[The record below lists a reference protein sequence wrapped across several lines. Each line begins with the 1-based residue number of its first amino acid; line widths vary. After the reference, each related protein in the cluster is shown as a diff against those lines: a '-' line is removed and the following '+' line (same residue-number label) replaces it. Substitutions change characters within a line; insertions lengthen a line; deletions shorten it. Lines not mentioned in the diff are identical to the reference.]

1 MVHVPAYV
9 ADRIRQPVPDGC
21 SVVPGSTPI
30 VVFGD
35 VRTATVATL
44 GFNPSK
50 KEFVTNH
57 GAPVDP
63 RRLATY
69 ESLGVETLMTA
80 TDEQVAQVLTECYEY
95 FQHYPYWTYFK
106 PSENLLQTTVGAS
119 YLDGT
124 ACHLDLIQWAT
135 DPVFGKLPGTVR
147 KKLVAAD
154 QEFLRQQ
161 LLSEN
166 VRLVLLNGAG
176 VIDAVRKMGVDLVEG
191 EPAVADDRVAK
202 VVVGEEYG
210 ARFIGWNRFLPSARG
225 VTNALKQAIYARVKD
240 EAAKAEFTL
249 HPAPVTPSDGLIERG
264 AIVTTR
270 GELHA
275 LLKDWTETSSAATI
289 GDVGTFGGKAWLSWQ
304 HGAQTIVLNADTSRA
319 AVLDY
324 LAFAAEHG
332 VDEPWRVVANA
343 KGKVNRVVYRDDLK
357 LTGWYCYT
365 AKPWMTPGDL

>member
-9 ADRIRQPVPDGC
+9 ADRIRQPVPGGC
-21 SVVPGSTPI
+21 SVVPGSTPV

-35 VRTATVATL
+35 LRTATVATL

-50 KEFVTNH
+50 NEFVTNH
-57 GAPVDP
+57 GAPVGP

-69 ESLGVETLMTA
+69 ESLDVETLTTA
-80 TDEQVAQVLTECYEY
+80 TDEQVARVLTECYEY
-95 FQHYPYWTYFK
+95 FQHHPYCAYFN
-106 PSENLLQTTVGAS
+106 PSENLLRATVGAS

-135 DPVFGKLPGTVR
+135 DPVFGKLPGAVC
-147 KKLVAAD
+147 KKLIAAD

-161 LLSEN
+161 CLSEN

-176 VIDAVRKMGVDLVEG
+176 VIDAVRKMGVDLVES

-210 ARFIGWNRFLPSARG
+210 ARFIGWNRFLPGAFG
-225 VTNALKQAIYARVKD
+225 VTNALRQAIYARVKD

-249 HPAPVTPSDGLIERG
+249 HPEPVAPSDGFIERG

-275 LLKDWTETSSAATI
+275 LLEDWTETSTAATI

-332 VDEPWRVVANA
+332 IEEPWRVVANA

-365 AKPWMTPGDL
+365 AKPWKTPGDL